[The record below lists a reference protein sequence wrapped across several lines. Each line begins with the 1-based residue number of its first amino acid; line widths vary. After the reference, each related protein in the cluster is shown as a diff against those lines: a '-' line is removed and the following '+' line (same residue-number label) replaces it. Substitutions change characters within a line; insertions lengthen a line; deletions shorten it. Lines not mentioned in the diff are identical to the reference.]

1 MTMSLNEVDAM
12 VRKAARGAGL
22 DWGLAEE
29 AGRAARWL
37 CAQGQDGVGAAA
49 KALAGPKTD
58 RCTVSSGARLADCA
72 ADLRNGP
79 ARFKDV
85 LTPQLFLPFAA
96 LAAKML
102 QVTIEV
108 DCDGHRAMTDGQSL
122 TLSDDFPDHASTV
135 TVRVIDVPVGI
146 ECPMSRAMPDPEDWA
161 QLEALA
167 KLTYA
172 PATDESRLNGA
183 GAGLSDND

>member
-12 VRKAARGAGL
+12 VRKAARGVGL
-22 DWGLAEE
+22 SWGLAEE

-49 KALAGPKTD
+49 KALVGPKSD
-58 RCTVSSGARLADCA
+58 HCTFALGAGLADCA
-72 ADLRNGP
+72 AGLRNGP
-79 ARFKDV
+79 AQFKDV
-85 LTPQLFLPFAA
+85 KSPQLFLPFAA
-96 LAAKML
+96 MAAKML
-102 QVTIEV
+102 QGTVEI
-108 DCDGHRAMTDGQSL
+108 DCDGRCAMTNGRLL
-122 TLSDDFPDHASTV
+122 TLSDDFPDHASIV
-135 TVRVIDVPVGI
+135 TVRVIDVSLGT
-146 ECPMSRAMPDPEDWA
+146 ECPMSRAMPDLEDWA

-167 KLTYA
+167 SLTYA